1 LFVRAITLCASFSAL
16 SVSSIALAKSRIR
29 RWQMP
34 PADIFYIVKR
44 GST

>member
-1 LFVRAITLCASFSAL
+1 LPRAMFS
-16 SVSSIALAKSRIR
+16 LAA
-29 RWQMP
+29 MP